1 MSKALVHHC
10 QKTDSRINVQRH
22 LKSDCYSYRLPASL
36 SLSLCASL
44 KQEVSYIPQ
53 YNFRLLLLTISVSM
67 LLSVNT
73 NSRQFRRHLFC
84 SSIFEAHQL
93 LFRCNMRC
101 VRGVSRHLRAS
112 PRSRRTHGAKHLS
125 SKP

>member
-1 MSKALVHHC
+1 
-10 QKTDSRINVQRH
+10 
-22 LKSDCYSYRLPASL
+22 
-36 SLSLCASL
+36 
-44 KQEVSYIPQ
+44 
-53 YNFRLLLLTISVSM
+53 M